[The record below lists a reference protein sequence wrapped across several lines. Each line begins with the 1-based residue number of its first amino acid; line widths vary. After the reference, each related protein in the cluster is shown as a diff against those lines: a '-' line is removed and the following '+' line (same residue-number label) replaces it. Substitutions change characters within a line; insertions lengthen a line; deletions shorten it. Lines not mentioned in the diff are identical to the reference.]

1 MAGKVVTSYL
11 NKYGKNIVD
20 SPEFEQAMNQ
30 RHHLRSSVGMHTM
43 RVVAASV
50 WICYLLKKIHVQTDS
65 ESVVKGAL
73 CHDLGILDRDEKFD
87 NNKECY
93 REHPVESVEVAK
105 KLLPD
110 LSEKSAEII
119 RTHMWPVTSELP
131 TCREG
136 VIVSLADKVVAVRD
150 FLSFGES
157 RFTEGESYSAP
168 ALQGIENRNR
178 YSA

>member
-1 MAGKVVTSYL
+1 
-11 NKYGKNIVD
+11 
-20 SPEFEQAMNQ
+20 
-30 RHHLRSSVGMHTM
+30 M

-50 WICYLLKKIHVQTDS
+50 WICYLLKKIHVHTDS

-110 LSEKSAEII
+110 LSEKSVEII
-119 RTHMWPVTSELP
+119 RTHMWPVTSGASYLP
-131 TCREG
+131 GGRHRLPGGQGSCCSGLPQLWRKPFHRRGKLFRTSTAG
-136 VIVSLADKVVAVRD
+136 N
-150 FLSFGES
+150 GEP
-157 RFTEGESYSAP
+157 ESVFR
-168 ALQGIENRNR
+168 IMR
-178 YSA
+178 

>member
-1 MAGKVVTSYL
+1 ML
-11 NKYGKNIVD
+11 QRKYD
-20 SPEFEQAMNQ
+20 FREPESKTAFF
-30 RHHLRSSVGMHTM
+30 R
-43 RVVAASV
+43 
-50 WICYLLKKIHVQTDS
+50 
-65 ESVVKGAL
+65 
-73 CHDLGILDRDEKFD
+73 
-87 NNKECY
+87 
-93 REHPVESVEVAK
+93 EVAK

-110 LSEKSAEII
+110 LSEKSEEII

-157 RFTEGESYSAP
+157 RFTDGESYSAP
-168 ALQGIENRNR
+168 ALQGMENRNR